1 MATISA
7 TINLTSPDITGD
19 PLNLSKTTNL
29 NKAGTATGLDQFT
42 GVTTVV
48 YATAQTAK
56 QIVDAGDYIANSG
69 SAAYVDTT
77 ASHKVYIKNS
87 AIGSSDFVTVELGGS
102 NVLMGRLYPGDWCF
116 FPYDGTLDVD
126 IDTSAANMKVE
137 YAVFSQST
145 AS

>member
-19 PLNLSKTTNL
+19 PLNLSKRTNL

-56 QIVDAGDYIANSG
+56 QIVDAGDY
-69 SAAYVDTT
+69 VDTT

-87 AIGSSDFVTVELGGS
+87 AIGSSDFVTVELGGD

>member
-48 YATAQTAK
+48 YATAKTAEK
-56 QIVDAGDYIANSG
+56 IVDAAD
-69 SAAYVDTT
+69 YVDTT
-77 ASHKVYIKNS
+77 TAHKVYIKNS
-87 AIGSSDFVTVELGGS
+87 ATGSSDFVTVELGGS

>member
-1 MATISA
+1 MATITA

-19 PLNLSKTTNL
+19 PLNLSKSSVL
-29 NKAGTATGLDQFT
+29 NKAATATGLDQFT
-42 GVTTVV
+42 GITTVV
-48 YATAQTAK
+48 YAAAKTAEN
-56 QIVDAGDYIANSG
+56 IVAA
-69 SAAYVDTT
+69 AAYVDTT
-77 ASHKVYIKNS
+77 VSHKVYIKNS
-87 AIGSSDFVTVELGGS
+87 ATGSSDFVTVELGGS

-137 YAVFSQST
+137 YGVFSQST